1 MKNEFA
7 KEEGKLEEQK
17 VYQLCDSYFQV
28 KAKKGVLTSIMPG
41 SAQEGQ
47 RETQYILPGE
57 AFGRIALGW
66 KQDGKEENFIFG
78 RDSAEDET
86 PVCVKDSYSRTLKG
100 CHYEA
105 SYSREGDAVAVS
117 VSYELAEGVLRQKFS
132 VKNCSDSA
140 VVLEDVG
147 FPLPCNTDFHW
158 GESACAKVIGHNFTG
173 GHGSHYIFERCDG
186 QGPYLMLLPQNGTSL
201 EFIGTTSSTV
211 GKYGFDNKDH
221 SVYTVY
227 AHSARVRKEDE
238 KAGAHF
244 RLPVSEKT
252 LQPGEEET
260 FQFLF
265 TFARNEENARELLCE
280 HGLVDVQIAPG
291 LTVPAGMDVHLAF
304 TSRWED
310 LKLVPAEGGEVLEEK
325 RKGDSKVFRLRW
337 NQLGEKV
344 LRVEYAG
351 GRYMNVEFFVTQ
363 DLETLLNKRGAF
375 ITKCQ
380 HKDPSKWY
388 YGLLSEWN
396 NETGVLLGPDNYDKI
411 GGWRIYEV
419 TCDDPGLGKP
429 AFLSGKLA
437 VLPNKEEVAA
447 LDLYVENF
455 VWGGLQCTEE
465 EEFPYGIYG
474 IPDWKVNR
482 DSKDPGLKG
491 NLHIWR
497 IYDYPHITWMYYNLY
512 RIARD
517 YKDMP
522 LSQNKETYLRRAYRT
537 AVAMFTIP
545 LELDEWSAYKTGLYN
560 ELVIEDVIKALR
572 EEGMEKEAARLELH
586 WVRKTR
592 FFAMECTDVFG
603 SEYPFDT
610 TGFESTHALARR
622 ALAMAEDVER
632 ENRFNPP
639 LTLEQ
644 AWSFMENQL
653 QCNIACRGVMEP
665 TYYWYGSDYRSSN
678 LRYTLSYMSQMG
690 GWSILDYALYLAKD
704 PFPLLRLGY
713 GSMLSSWALLNAGE
727 EKDNYGYWFPGK
739 EHDGAASGGYEPQT
753 RGSTWLDQ
761 PHHGGPWYYSCE
773 IDLGYCGYLRG
784 AATVAAKDPI
794 FGEICYGGTAKWEE
808 GKVSVIPQDGVQR
821 RFHYVTEEGRFH
833 LLLEEGRLLSVELDP
848 NTLTAV
854 CKIQVSGLQRSAL
867 RLQIQKDG
875 FGGEEPVVNIKEFP
889 LDGKEE
895 TLTVCISFDE
905 E

>member
-1 MKNEFA
+1 MEA
-7 KEEGKLEEQK
+7 QK
-17 VYQLCDSYFQV
+17 TYQLCDAYFQV
-28 KAKKGVLTSIMPG
+28 KAKRGVLTSIMPG

-47 RETQYILPGE
+47 RETQYVLPGE
-57 AFGRIALGW
+57 SFGCIDLGW
-66 KQDGKEENFIFG
+66 KQGEKEDAFLFG
-78 RDSAEDET
+78 REIPEGDTSMVVE
-86 PVCVKDSYSRTLKG
+86 DSYSRTLNVSR
-100 CHYEA
+100 YA
-105 SYSREGDAVAVS
+105 VSYTKADCPVQVS
-117 VSYELAEGVLRQKFS
+117 VSYELKKGILYQIFA
-132 VKNCSDSA
+132 VKNVSNASLL
-140 VVLEDVG
+140 LENVG
-147 FPLPCNTDFHW
+147 FPFPCNTDFKW
-158 GESACAKVIGHNFTG
+158 GESACAKVLGHNFIG
-173 GHGSHYIFERCDG
+173 GHGSHLIFERCDG
-186 QGPYLMLLPQNGTSL
+186 QGPYLMVLPQNGTSL
-201 EFIGTTSSTV
+201 EYVGDAPSTV
-211 GKYGFDNKDH
+211 GEYEFDAKTH
-221 SVYTVY
+221 PRVYAAY
-227 AHSARVRKEDE
+227 AHSTRIRRPDE
-238 KAGAHF
+238 AAGAHF
-244 RLPVSEKT
+244 RLPATEKE

-260 FQFLF
+260 FEFLY
-265 TFARNEENARELLCE
+265 TFAANESAARAVLCDQ
-280 HGLVDVQIAPG
+280 GLIDVQVAPG
-291 LTVPAGMDVHLAF
+291 LTVPAGTDVHLAL
-304 TSRWED
+304 TSRWD
-310 LKLVPAEGGEVLEEK
+310 SLKLVLSEGGELLGEEK
-325 RKGDSKVFRLRW
+325 KGDTNVYRLRW
-337 NQLGEKV
+337 NQHGEKIV
-344 LRVEYAG
+344 RVEYAD

-363 DLETLLNKRGAF
+363 DLKTLLEKRGAF

-465 EEFPYGIYG
+465 EEHPYGIYG

-497 IYDYPHITWMYYNLY
+497 IYDYPHITLMYYNLY

-517 YKDMP
+517 YSDMP
-522 LSQNKETYLRRAYRT
+522 LTQTKETYLYRAYRT

-545 LELDEWSAYKTGLYN
+545 LELEEWSAYKTGLYN

-572 EEGMEKEAARLELH
+572 EEGMERYASRLERH
-586 WVRKTR
+586 WIRKTR

-622 ALAMAEDVER
+622 ALELAEEVER
-632 ENRFNPP
+632 ENRFDPP
-639 LTLEQ
+639 LTVEQ

-653 QCNIACRGVMEP
+653 QCNIACRGVLEP
-665 TYYWYGSDYRSSN
+665 AYYWYGSDYRSSN
-678 LRYTLSYMSQMG
+678 MRYTLSYMAQMG

-739 EHDGAASGGYEPQT
+739 EHDGAASGGYEPKT
-753 RGSTWLDQ
+753 NGYTWLDQ

-773 IDLGYCGYLRG
+773 IDLGFCGYLRG
-784 AATVAAKDPI
+784 AATIVSEDPL
-794 FGEICYGGTAKWEE
+794 FGNICYGGTAQWN
-808 GKVSVIPQDGVQR
+808 GKKISAIPEDGVQR
-821 RFHYVTEEGRFH
+821 RFHLVTKEGRYH
-833 LLLEEGRLLSVELDP
+833 LILEEGHLLSVEL
-848 NTLTAV
+848 NTETLEAV
-854 CKIQVSGLQRSAL
+854 CKVDVSGLQCSSL
-867 RLQIQKDG
+867 RIRLQKDG
-875 FGGEEPVVNIKEFP
+875 FGCDAPTAEVQEIP

-895 TLTVCISFDE
+895 TITLSLGFSKGK
-905 E
+905 